1 MDMKSGQRSPVC
13 AESCEVQR
21 MEVTDRAL
29 PGLTPPF
36 ILVTEI
42 PCCLQA
48 CFVFSLHAHHLS
60 PHTRI
65 KNHSSLLGICGR
77 HRKRD
82 SWDSFKITSVLIS
95 FSPLLYKSS
104 ALHRTL
110 YPEHSPVMSWH
121 EGWDR
126 LVLHL
131 WQAVEAGQVI

>member
-1 MDMKSGQRSPVC
+1 MPFRHSCHFQDCVDIVE
-13 AESCEVQR
+13 AEKGE
-21 MEVTDRAL
+21 E
-29 PGLTPPF
+29 
-36 ILVTEI
+36 
-42 PCCLQA
+42 
-48 CFVFSLHAHHLS
+48 
-60 PHTRI
+60 
-65 KNHSSLLGICGR
+65 GR
-77 HRKRD
+77 GGEKRRGEKRGRE